1 MSFAKDYV
9 TMDFPSL
16 PENVGFA
23 RSATA
28 MFASRL
34 DFTLDELDD
43 IRMAVSEAVTNAVV
57 HAYRG
62 DTGIIRLT
70 AEVVDGELVI
80 TVEDRGKGI
89 PDVEWAKQP
98 ANTTAPDEHL
108 GLGLHFIGVCM
119 DHYDIET
126 RVGEGTRIRM
136 VKRPSQARK
145 QEKTATSSTQ

>member
-1 MSFAKDYV
+1 MSLSNDYV
-9 TMDFPSL
+9 AMEFPSL

-23 RSATA
+23 RSAVA

-57 HAYRG
+57 HAYQG
-62 DTGIIRLT
+62 GVGVIRVT
-70 AEVVDGELVI
+70 VEVAGGRLVI
-80 TVEDRGKGI
+80 TVEDRGRGI

-108 GLGLHFIGVCM
+108 GLGLHFISVCV
-119 DHYDIET
+119 DEYDIET
-126 RVGEGTRIRM
+126 RVGEGTRLRM
-136 VKRPSQARK
+136 VKRPAQVSKEAASSHSQ
-145 QEKTATSSTQ
+145 